1 MRISDWSS
9 DVCSSDLVR
18 TVTRPLIETDPRPE
32 TGRALM
38 LATMYQGEDN
48 HAQTRREYFPPPH
61 QPPARRLT
69 RSYRPEQSGCLPL
82 FAHPDPPRPVDLSAK
97 AVRSRRYRRL
107 RRHRA
112 PHD

>member
-38 LATMYQGEDN
+38 LATLYQGEDS
-48 HAQTRREYFPPPH
+48 HAPTRRDYFPPPH
-61 QPPARRLT
+61 PPPARRLS
-69 RSYRPEQSGCLPL
+69 RSYRPEHSGCRQL
-82 FAHPDPPRPVDLSAK
+82 FARPHTTRPGDPFATEV
-97 AVRSRRYRRL
+97 RYRDRN
-107 RRHRA
+107 RA
-112 PHD
+112 VTGKRG